1 MMVDSQHFAVKEI
14 GAMHDQVAR
23 DFLEKQQQKEAV
35 AQRTAGAQR
44 RLQELLAQRERA
56 EHQVARGEEQ
66 LQLESEE
73 VAALKTQKDGVA
85 RKAEAMKQADVQHTA
100 RRQQAQRAYLERLY
114 ARSDQLAAERERAAE
129 QGQRRDSLLAD
140 VRAHLDRFE
149 GAVGALEQNDSFD
162 MLHLGVDKG
171 LFEHALEH
179 FANFERSLG
188 AEEATVA

>member
-1 MMVDSQHFAVKEI
+1 MLVRVSLGEKEV
-14 GAMHDQVAR
+14 HDTKLELHAEMETRVEIERASAEHRAGFLAAR
-23 DFLEKQQQKEAV
+23 TDTADLEKS
-35 AQRTAGAQR
+35 
-44 RLQELLAQRERA
+44 LA
-56 EHQVARGEEQ
+56 
-66 LQLESEE
+66 
-73 VAALKTQKDGVA
+73 
-85 RKAEAMKQADVQHTA
+85 KAEAA
-100 RRQQAQRAYLERLY
+100 
-114 ARSDQLAAERERAAE
+114 LAAERERAAE